1 LSKLIAF
8 KPSRLYSRG
17 IASPKQP
24 KYIKLRLIGQTREKD
39 YGAKESNL
47 RIYSEDN
54 NASMPPILL
63 DIQRVEEIPQK

>member
-1 LSKLIAF
+1 
-8 KPSRLYSRG
+8 
-17 IASPKQP
+17 
-24 KYIKLRLIGQTREKD
+24 LIGQTREKD